1 MIRLYFKR
9 EVFEEQCIRLLMGS
23 MLIYETLVNSIS
35 LDSRLNNPIM
45 NYKLLGQSGLR
56 VSELSLGT
64 MGFGTEWKW
73 GCDKQLSQQIFE
85 AYANAGGN
93 FIDTANRYTEGT
105 SEKFVGDFI
114 AKDRDHFV
122 VATKYSLRD
131 RTGDLNFAGN
141 HRKNM
146 MRSVKESLWRLNT
159 DYIDLL
165 WVHAWDSWTPT
176 EEIMKG
182 LEDLITRG
190 MVHYIGISDT
200 PAWVVSQANTMAQLR
215 GWNQFVGL
223 QIEYSL
229 IQRTVEPELM
239 QMAKA
244 FGMTVTPWAPLGGGS
259 LTGKYLTGDKGRL
272 PEASIRLNERATL
285 ITKKVVE
292 LANQLEVSASQLA
305 INWTR
310 QNKNQSVIPIVGAT
324 KVSQLEDVLGCLN
337 FEIPIEIMNQLN
349 DVSNIE
355 LPFPHKFLSDAPVAD
370 VLYGGMK
377 DKMKDNRY

>member
-1 MIRLYFKR
+1 
-9 EVFEEQCIRLLMGS
+9 
-23 MLIYETLVNSIS
+23 
-35 LDSRLNNPIM
+35 M

-56 VSELSLGT
+56 VSELCLGT

-73 GCDKQLSQQIFE
+73 GCDKELSRQIFD
-85 AYANAGGN
+85 AYAHAGGN

-131 RTGDLNFAGN
+131 RSGDLNFAGN
-141 HRKNM
+141 HRKNL
-146 MRSVKESLWRLNT
+146 MRSVKESLWRLNVE
-159 DYIDLL
+159 YIDLL

-182 LEDLITRG
+182 LEDLVSRG
-190 MVHYIGISDT
+190 MVHYIGVSDT

-229 IQRTVEPELM
+229 IQRTVEPELLP
-239 QMAKA
+239 MAKA
-244 FGMTVTPWAPLGGGS
+244 FGMTVTSWAPLGGGV
-259 LTGKYLTGDKGRL
+259 LTGKYLKGDKGRL
-272 PEASIRLNERATL
+272 PDSSIRLGERATL
-285 ITKKVVE
+285 IAKKVVE
-292 LANQLEVSASQLA
+292 LAEQLGVTPGQLA

-310 QNKNQSVIPIVGAT
+310 QHKGQSVIPIIGAT
-324 KVSQLEDVLGCLN
+324 RVSQLEDVLGCLK
-337 FEIPIEIMNQLN
+337 FEIPTDVMKQLN
-349 DVSNIE
+349 EVSAIE
-355 LPFPHKFLSDAPVAD
+355 LPFPHRFLNEPGVLD
-370 VLYGGMK
+370 VLYGGVKNQMK
-377 DKMKDNRY
+377 DSRYS

>member
-1 MIRLYFKR
+1 
-9 EVFEEQCIRLLMGS
+9 
-23 MLIYETLVNSIS
+23 
-35 LDSRLNNPIM
+35 M

-56 VSELSLGT
+56 VSELALGT
-64 MGFGTEWKW
+64 MGFGTEWNW
-73 GCDKQLSQQIFE
+73 GCDKQLSQQIFD

-131 RTGDLNFAGN
+131 RGGDLNFAGN

-146 MRSVKESLWRLNT
+146 MRSVKDSLWRLNT

-165 WVHAWDSWTPT
+165 WVHAWDGWTPT

-190 MVHYIGISDT
+190 LVHYIGISDT

-229 IQRTVEPELM
+229 LQRTVEAELM
-239 QMAKA
+239 PMAKA
-244 FGMTVTPWAPLGGGS
+244 FGMTVTPWAPLGGGA
-259 LTGKYLTGDKGRL
+259 LTGKYLKGDKGRL
-272 PEASIRLNERATL
+272 AESSIRLGDRATV
-285 ITKKVVE
+285 IAQKVVE
-292 LANQLEVSASQLA
+292 VATQLGVTASQLA

-310 QNKNQSVIPIVGAT
+310 QHKNQSVIPIVGAT
-324 KVSQLEDVLGCLN
+324 KVSQVEDVLGCLN
-337 FEIPIEIMNQLN
+337 FEIPADAMAQLN
-349 DVSNIE
+349 EASKVD
-355 LPFPHKFLSDAPVAD
+355 LPFPQKFLTEGTVLD

-377 DKMKDNRY
+377 DKLK

>member
-1 MIRLYFKR
+1 
-9 EVFEEQCIRLLMGS
+9 
-23 MLIYETLVNSIS
+23 
-35 LDSRLNNPIM
+35 M
-45 NYKLLGQSGLR
+45 NYRLFGQSGLR
-56 VSELSLGT
+56 VSELCLGT

-73 GCDKQLSQQIFE
+73 GSDKDLSKQIFD
-85 AYANAGGN
+85 AFATAGGN

-114 AKDRDHFV
+114 ARDRDHFV

-131 RTGDLNFAGN
+131 RSGDLNFSGN

-159 DYIDLL
+159 DYIDVL
-165 WVHAWDSWTPT
+165 WVHAWDSWTPA

-182 LEDLITRG
+182 LEDLISRG

-239 QMAKA
+239 SMAKA
-244 FGMTVTPWAPLGGGS
+244 FGMTVTPWAPLAGGA
-259 LTGKYLTGDKGRL
+259 LTGKYLKGDKGRL
-272 PEASIRLNERATL
+272 PEASVRLGDRATA

-292 LANQLEVSASQLA
+292 LAGQMGVPASQLA

-310 QNKNQSVIPIVGAT
+310 QHKNQSVIPIVGAT
-324 KVSQLEDVLGCLN
+324 KVSQVEDVLGCLT
-337 FEIPIEIMNQLN
+337 FEIPVDIMNQLN
-349 DVSNIE
+349 EVSQTE
-355 LPFPHKFLSDAPVAD
+355 LPFPYKFLNEPGAKD
-370 VLYGGMK
+370 VLYGGVKDTMK
-377 DKMKDNRY
+377 DSRY

>member
-1 MIRLYFKR
+1 
-9 EVFEEQCIRLLMGS
+9 
-23 MLIYETLVNSIS
+23 
-35 LDSRLNNPIM
+35 M

-56 VSELSLGT
+56 VSELCLGT

-73 GCDKQLSQQIFE
+73 GCDKELSKQIFD

-105 SEKFVGDFI
+105 AEKFVGDFI

-131 RTGDLNFAGN
+131 RSGDLNFAGN
-141 HRKNM
+141 HRKNL
-146 MRSVKESLWRLNT
+146 MRSVKESMWRLNT

-182 LEDLITRG
+182 LEDLINRG
-190 MVHYIGISDT
+190 LVHYIGISDT

-229 IQRTVEPELM
+229 IQRTVEAELM
-239 QMAKA
+239 PMAKA
-244 FGMTVTPWAPLGGGS
+244 FGITVTPWAPLGGGV
-259 LTGKYLTGDKGRL
+259 LTGKYLKGDKGRVT
-272 PEASIRLNERATL
+272 ESSIRLSERATN
-285 ITKKVVE
+285 IAKKVVE
-292 LANQLEVSASQLA
+292 QAERVGVTPGQLA

-310 QNKNQSVIPIVGAT
+310 QHKGQSVIPIVGAT
-324 KVSQLEDVLGCLN
+324 KVSQLEDVLGCLK
-337 FEIPIEIMNQLN
+337 FEIPVDVMTQL
-349 DVSNIE
+349 DEVSKVE
-355 LPFPHKFLSDAPVAD
+355 LPFPNRFLNEPGVLD
-370 VLYGGMK
+370 VLYGGVKNQMK
-377 DKMKDNRY
+377 DSRY

>member
-1 MIRLYFKR
+1 
-9 EVFEEQCIRLLMGS
+9 
-23 MLIYETLVNSIS
+23 
-35 LDSRLNNPIM
+35 M
-45 NYKLLGQSGLR
+45 NYKLFGQSGLR
-56 VSELSLGT
+56 VSELCLGT

-73 GCDKQLSQQIFE
+73 GADKELSQKIFD

-93 FIDTANRYTEGT
+93 FLDTANRYTEGT

-122 VATKYSLRD
+122 VATKYTLRD
-131 RTGDLNFAGN
+131 RSGDLNFAGN
-141 HRKNM
+141 HRKNL

-159 DYIDLL
+159 DCIDVL
-165 WVHAWDSWTPT
+165 WVHMWDTLTPT

-215 GWNQFVGL
+215 GWNQFIGL

-229 IQRTVEPELM
+229 IQRTVEAELLP
-239 QMAKA
+239 MAKA
-244 FGMTVTPWAPLGGGS
+244 YGMTVTPWAPLAGGA
-259 LTGKYLTGDKGRL
+259 LTGKYLKGDKGRL
-272 PEASIRLNERATL
+272 PDTSIRLGERATN

-292 LANQLEVSASQLA
+292 IADRLGVTASQVA

-310 QNKNQSVIPIVGAT
+310 QQKGQSVIPIVGAT
-324 KVSQLEDVLGCLN
+324 KESQMQDVLGCLK
-337 FEIPIEIMNQLN
+337 FELPADAISELN
-349 DVSNIE
+349 EVSKIE
-355 LPFPHKFLSDAPVAD
+355 LPFPQKFLTEPGVQD
-370 VLYGGMK
+370 VLYGGVR
-377 DKMKDNRY
+377 DKMIDSRF

>member
-1 MIRLYFKR
+1 
-9 EVFEEQCIRLLMGS
+9 
-23 MLIYETLVNSIS
+23 
-35 LDSRLNNPIM
+35 M
-45 NYKLLGQSGLR
+45 NYKLFGQSGLR
-56 VSELSLGT
+56 VSELCLGT

-73 GCDKQLSQQIFE
+73 GADKELSQKIFD

-93 FIDTANRYTEGT
+93 FLDTANRYTEGT

-122 VATKYSLRD
+122 VATKYTLRD
-131 RTGDLNFAGN
+131 RSGDLNFAGN
-141 HRKNM
+141 HRKNL

-159 DYIDLL
+159 DYIDVL
-165 WVHAWDSWTPT
+165 WVHMWDTLTPT

-229 IQRTVEPELM
+229 IQRTVEAELLP
-239 QMAKA
+239 MAKA
-244 FGMTVTPWAPLGGGS
+244 YGMTVTPWAPLAGGA
-259 LTGKYLTGDKGRL
+259 LTGKYLKGDKGRL
-272 PEASIRLNERATL
+272 PDTSIRLGERATN

-292 LANQLEVSASQLA
+292 IADRLGVTASQVA

-310 QNKNQSVIPIVGAT
+310 QQKGQSVIPIVGAT
-324 KVSQLEDVLGCLN
+324 KESQMQDVLGCLK
-337 FEIPIEIMNQLN
+337 FELPADAINELN
-349 DVSNIE
+349 EVSKIE
-355 LPFPHKFLSDAPVAD
+355 LPFPQKFLNEPGVQD
-370 VLYGGMK
+370 VLYGGVR
-377 DKMKDNRY
+377 DKMVDSRY

>member
-1 MIRLYFKR
+1 
-9 EVFEEQCIRLLMGS
+9 
-23 MLIYETLVNSIS
+23 
-35 LDSRLNNPIM
+35 M
-45 NYKLLGQSGLR
+45 NYKLFGQSGLR
-56 VSELSLGT
+56 VSELCLGT

-73 GCDKQLSQQIFE
+73 GADKELSKKIFD

-93 FIDTANRYTEGT
+93 FLDTANRYTEGT

-122 VATKYSLRD
+122 VATKYTLRD
-131 RTGDLNFAGN
+131 RAGDLNFAGN
-141 HRKNM
+141 HRKNL

-159 DYIDLL
+159 DYIDVL
-165 WVHAWDSWTPT
+165 WVHMWDTLTPT

-229 IQRTVEPELM
+229 LQRTVEAELLP
-239 QMAKA
+239 MAKA
-244 FGMTVTPWAPLGGGS
+244 YGMTITPWAPLAGGA
-259 LTGKYLTGDKGRL
+259 LTGKYLKGDKGRL
-272 PEASIRLNERATL
+272 PDTSIRLGERATN

-292 LANQLEVSASQLA
+292 IADRLGVTASQVA

-310 QNKNQSVIPIVGAT
+310 QHKGQSVIPIVGAT
-324 KVSQLEDVLGCLN
+324 KESQVEDVLGCLK
-337 FEIPIEIMNQLN
+337 FELPADAVKELN
-349 DVSNIE
+349 EVSKIE
-355 LPFPHKFLSDAPVAD
+355 LPFPQKFLTEPGVLD
-370 VLYGGMK
+370 VLYGGVR
-377 DKMKDNRY
+377 DKMIDSRY

>member
-1 MIRLYFKR
+1 
-9 EVFEEQCIRLLMGS
+9 
-23 MLIYETLVNSIS
+23 
-35 LDSRLNNPIM
+35 M
-45 NYKLLGQSGLR
+45 NYKLFGQSGLR
-56 VSELSLGT
+56 VSELCLGT

-73 GCDKQLSQQIFE
+73 GADKELSQKIFD

-93 FIDTANRYTEGT
+93 FLDTANRYTEGT

-122 VATKYSLRD
+122 VATKYTLRD
-131 RTGDLNFAGN
+131 RSGDLNFAGN
-141 HRKNM
+141 HRKNL

-159 DYIDLL
+159 DYIDVL
-165 WVHAWDSWTPT
+165 WVHMWDTLTPT

-215 GWNQFVGL
+215 GWNQFIGL

-229 IQRTVEPELM
+229 IQRTVEAELLP
-239 QMAKA
+239 MAKA
-244 FGMTVTPWAPLGGGS
+244 YGMTVTPWAPLAGGA
-259 LTGKYLTGDKGRL
+259 LTGKYLKGDKGRL
-272 PEASIRLNERATL
+272 PDTSIRLGERATN

-292 LANQLEVSASQLA
+292 IADRLGVTASQVA

-310 QNKNQSVIPIVGAT
+310 QQKGQSVIPIVGAT
-324 KVSQLEDVLGCLN
+324 KESQMQDVLGCLK
-337 FEIPIEIMNQLN
+337 FELPADAISELN
-349 DVSNIE
+349 EVSKIE
-355 LPFPHKFLSDAPVAD
+355 LPFPQKFLTEPGVQD
-370 VLYGGMK
+370 VLYGGVR
-377 DKMKDNRY
+377 DKMIDSRF

>member
-1 MIRLYFKR
+1 
-9 EVFEEQCIRLLMGS
+9 
-23 MLIYETLVNSIS
+23 
-35 LDSRLNNPIM
+35 M
-45 NYKLLGQSGLR
+45 NQKLFGQSGLR
-56 VSELSLGT
+56 VSELCLGT

-73 GCDKQLSQQIFE
+73 GCDKEQSKQIFD
-85 AYANAGGN
+85 AFANAGGN

-131 RTGDLNFAGN
+131 RTGDLNFVGN
-141 HRKNM
+141 HRKNL
-146 MRSVKESLWRLNT
+146 MRSVKDSLWRLNT
-159 DYIDLL
+159 EYMDVL

-182 LEDLITRG
+182 LEDLISRG

-229 IQRTVEPELM
+229 VQRTVEAELLP
-239 QMAKA
+239 MAKA
-244 FGMTVTPWAPLGGGS
+244 YGMTITPWAPLAGGA
-259 LTGKYLTGDKGRL
+259 LTGKYLKGEKGRL
-272 PEASIRLNERATL
+272 PASSNRLGDRATL
-285 ITKKVVE
+285 IAKKVVE
-292 LANQLEVSASQLA
+292 VAEQLGVTPGQLA

-310 QNKNQSVIPIVGAT
+310 QHKGQSVIPIVGAT
-324 KVSQLEDVLGCLN
+324 KVSQIEDVLGCLK
-337 FEIPIEIMNQLN
+337 FEIPAAAIKQLN
-349 DVSNIE
+349 AVSEIE
-355 LPFPHKFLSDAPVAD
+355 LPFPQKFLNEPGVLD
-370 VLYGGMK
+370 VLYGGIK
-377 DKMKDNRY
+377 DKMMDSRY

>member
-1 MIRLYFKR
+1 
-9 EVFEEQCIRLLMGS
+9 
-23 MLIYETLVNSIS
+23 
-35 LDSRLNNPIM
+35 M
-45 NYKLLGQSGLR
+45 NYKLLGKSGLR
-56 VSELSLGT
+56 VSELCLGT
-64 MGFGTEWKW
+64 MGFGIEWKW
-73 GCDKQLSQQIFE
+73 GCDKELSKQIFDT
-85 AYANAGGN
+85 YANAGGN

-131 RTGDLNFAGN
+131 RSGDLNFSGN

-159 DYIDLL
+159 DFIDVL
-165 WVHAWDSWTPT
+165 WLHAWDGWTPT

-200 PAWVVSQANTMAQLR
+200 PAWIVSQANTMAELR
-215 GWNQFVGL
+215 GWNQFIGL

-229 IQRTVEPELM
+229 LQRTVEAELFP
-239 QMAKA
+239 MAKA
-244 FGMTVTPWAPLGGGS
+244 FGMTITPWAPLAGGA

-272 PEASIRLNERATL
+272 PDSSNRLNDRATL

-292 LANQLEVSASQLA
+292 VAQRLSVTPSQLA

-310 QNKNQSVIPIVGAT
+310 QHKNQSVIPIVGAT
-324 KVSQLEDVLGCLN
+324 KLAQVEDVLGCLN
-337 FEIPIEIMNQLN
+337 FEIPVDVMNELN
-349 DVSNIE
+349 EVSKVE
-355 LPFPHKFLSDAPVAD
+355 LPFPQKFLNEPGVLD

-377 DKMKDNRY
+377 GSMKDSRY

>member
-1 MIRLYFKR
+1 
-9 EVFEEQCIRLLMGS
+9 
-23 MLIYETLVNSIS
+23 
-35 LDSRLNNPIM
+35 M
-45 NYKLLGQSGLR
+45 NYRLLGQSGLR
-56 VSELSLGT
+56 VSELALGT
-64 MGFGTEWKW
+64 MGFGTEWNW
-73 GCDKQLSQQIFE
+73 GCDKQLSQQIFD

-131 RTGDLNFAGN
+131 RGGDLNFVGN

-146 MRSVKESLWRLNT
+146 MRSVKDSLWRLNT

-165 WVHAWDSWTPT
+165 WVHAWDGWTPT

-182 LEDLITRG
+182 LEDLVSRG
-190 MVHYIGISDT
+190 LVHYIGISDT
-200 PAWVVSQANTMAQLR
+200 PAWVVSQANTMSQLR

-229 IQRTVEPELM
+229 LQRTVEAELM
-239 QMAKA
+239 PMAKA
-244 FGMTVTPWAPLGGGS
+244 FGMTVTPWAPLGGGV
-259 LTGKYLTGDKGRL
+259 LTGKYLKGDKGRL
-272 PEASIRLNERATL
+272 PESSIRLGDRATS
-285 ITKKVVE
+285 IAQKVVE
-292 LANQLEVSASQLA
+292 AATQLGVSASQLA

-324 KVSQLEDVLGCLN
+324 KVSQVEDVLGCLN
-337 FEIPIEIMNQLN
+337 FEIPIDAMNQLN
-349 DVSNIE
+349 EVSKVE
-355 LPFPHKFLSDAPVAD
+355 LPFPQKFLTEGTVLD

-377 DKMKDNRY
+377 DRVIR

>member
-1 MIRLYFKR
+1 
-9 EVFEEQCIRLLMGS
+9 
-23 MLIYETLVNSIS
+23 
-35 LDSRLNNPIM
+35 M
-45 NYKLLGQSGLR
+45 NYKLFGQSGLR
-56 VSELSLGT
+56 VSELCLGT

-73 GCDKQLSQQIFE
+73 GADKELSQKIFD

-114 AKDRDHFV
+114 TKDRDHFV
-122 VATKYSLRD
+122 VATKYTLRD
-131 RTGDLNFAGN
+131 RSGDLNFAGN
-141 HRKNM
+141 HRKNL

-159 DYIDLL
+159 DYIDVL
-165 WVHAWDSWTPT
+165 WVHMWDTLTPT

-229 IQRTVEPELM
+229 IQRTVEAELM
-239 QMAKA
+239 PMAKA
-244 FGMTVTPWAPLGGGS
+244 YGMTVTPWAPLAGGA
-259 LTGKYLTGDKGRL
+259 LTGKYLKGDKGRL
-272 PEASIRLNERATL
+272 PDTSIRLGDRSVA

-292 LANQLEVSASQLA
+292 IADKLGVTASQVA

-310 QNKNQSVIPIVGAT
+310 QQKDQSIIPIVGAT
-324 KVSQLEDVLGCLN
+324 KEHQVQDVLGCLK
-337 FEIPIEIMNQLN
+337 FELPMDLINELN
-349 DVSNIE
+349 EVSKIE
-355 LPFPHKFLSDAPVAD
+355 LPFPQKFLTEPGVQD
-370 VLYGGMK
+370 VLFGGVK
-377 DKMKDNRY
+377 DKMVDSRY